1 MKDLSFISDKQF
13 KYLKP
18 CEKPRPRRFYTLP
31 KIHKPIDKWTV
42 PGKIP
47 AGRPIVSD
55 CSSESEKIAEFI
67 DGFIKSKATKHPSYI
82 KDTYDIVDNI
92 HDLDIPK
99 DALLITLD
107 VESMY
112 TNIVHDNGLEALEE
126 AFEEHEK
133 DAKFHAIM
141 KLLEISLK
149 CNDFEFN
156 NEHFLQI
163 CGTSMG
169 KKWAPHYSDIY
180 MAKFEKDAMAKCP
193 LKPLFYKRFLDDVF
207 MIWTHGLE
215 AFQNFLDIFNS
226 HQPPIKFKAEISS
239 VSADFLDTTVFK
251 CPENKQVLNTKVF
264 FKPTDTHQLLFKS
277 SFHPKHTFKSI
288 LKSQVIRFHRISSTK
303 HDFEEAWQILYKA
316 LSKRNYSKRWMRK
329 IKIQTILELQVK
341 DRIKYS
347 SECNPSSS
355 KMGAKPCGGSRCM
368 TCNILPVCSNFTSTR
383 TKETFAINSSLNCS
397 SSNVIYLYTCKLCHI
412 QYVGETS
419 TSLRDRATR
428 HRAAIYAQKSSS
440 PLYNHLHIYH
450 YGKVT
455 RYDDSHFVLTPIEQ
469 VTDMETKSLTK
480 MERLKRETYW
490 IDILHTFNNLGL
502 NSRKL
507 DHLIK
512 RKKKEIMP
520 FVVPFSK
527 TAFSAAKIIK
537 KHLDELQ
544 GNDILGELNFNMV
557 TAYSRHKNLKDFLV
571 SSKLKK

>member
-1 MKDLSFISDKQF
+1 
-13 KYLKP
+13 
-18 CEKPRPRRFYTLP
+18 
-31 KIHKPIDKWTV
+31 
-42 PGKIP
+42 
-47 AGRPIVSD
+47 
-55 CSSESEKIAEFI
+55 
-67 DGFIKSKATKHPSYI
+67 
-82 KDTYDIVDNI
+82 
-92 HDLDIPK
+92 
-99 DALLITLD
+99 
-107 VESMY
+107 
-112 TNIVHDNGLEALEE
+112 
-126 AFEEHEK
+126 
-133 DAKFHAIM
+133 
-141 KLLEISLK
+141 
-149 CNDFEFN
+149 
-156 NEHFLQI
+156 
-163 CGTSMG
+163 
-169 KKWAPHYSDIY
+169 
-180 MAKFEKDAMAKCP
+180 
-193 LKPLFYKRFLDDVF
+193 
-207 MIWTHGLE
+207 
-215 AFQNFLDIFNS
+215 
-226 HQPPIKFKAEISS
+226 
-239 VSADFLDTTVFK
+239 
-251 CPENKQVLNTKVF
+251 
-264 FKPTDTHQLLFKS
+264 
-277 SFHPKHTFKSI
+277 
-288 LKSQVIRFHRISSTK
+288 
-303 HDFEEAWQILYKA
+303 
-316 LSKRNYSKRWMRK
+316 MRK

-347 SECNPSSS
+347 LECNPSSS
-355 KMGAKPCGGSRCM
+355 KMGAKPCGGIRCM

-450 YGKVT
+450 YGVVT

-469 VTDMETKSLTK
+469 VPDMETKSLTK

-512 RKKKEIMP
+512 RKKKEIIP